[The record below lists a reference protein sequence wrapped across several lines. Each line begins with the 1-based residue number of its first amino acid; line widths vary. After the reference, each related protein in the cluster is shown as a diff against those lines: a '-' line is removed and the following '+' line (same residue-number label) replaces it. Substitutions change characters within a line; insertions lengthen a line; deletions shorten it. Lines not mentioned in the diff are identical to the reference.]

1 MHFNRPSM
9 RISTAAAAIA
19 CLVCSMTLAAP
30 GEGPPMGPDFGR
42 GGPPFGPPGEDRPPP
57 YLMGLHLSE
66 DQDDKVF
73 AILHAAAPEM
83 RERFKAVRKARESL
97 RELGQSAQYD
107 ASKAASLAQ
116 ALGAAEGQL
125 ALLRART
132 DRDIFML
139 LTPDQRTRLAE
150 KPRDGEPHGKE
161 GAPPPSR

>member
-97 RELGQSAQYD
+97 RELGQSA
-107 ASKAASLAQ
+107 KAASLAQ

>member
-1 MHFNRPSM
+1 MNVNRPSI
-9 RISTAAAAIA
+9 RISSAAAAIA

-83 RERFKAVRKARESL
+83 RERFKAARKARESL

-107 ASKAASLAQ
+107 AAKAASLAQ
-116 ALGAAEGQL
+116 ALGSAESQL
-125 ALLRART
+125 ALLRVRT

-150 KPRDGEPHGKE
+150 KPREGEPHGKD
-161 GAPPPSR
+161 GPPPPR